1 MVNLLEK
8 TKIFFG
14 VVFKTPKFLLAFS
27 FGYSLFISVL
37 FQHSLEVGIVR
48 LILVFFL
55 FKVTNY
61 LIKNNPIYKKEIG
74 IQKDYSTRTIVERTI
89 VEKQNFLSKW
99 IDSFIYTLGGERQ
112 TFHLTNVSY
121 SFLVVRPTYFN
132 FFYLVFCRYNKY
144 SWFHK
149 LFKIVLMFP
158 HFITETRTGSFFF
171 FINFFLMFFL
181 QNIFSMVILVET
193 YFLLVTFLIFF
204 RFEGVYQY
212 CIDTYGT
219 EFVEKYIGN
228 PLSDKFVKR
237 LVAKGI
243 VYTVSAAA
251 STAGAV
257 ALNIADQSYHN
268 DMANKEIDTIVA
280 RRQKLG
286 ATITLDEL
294 TKIEDKIR
302 KENLTLFKQ
311 VTQTIIEFKK
321 K

>member
-1 MVNLLEK
+1 
-8 TKIFFG
+8 
-14 VVFKTPKFLLAFS
+14 
-27 FGYSLFISVL
+27 
-37 FQHSLEVGIVR
+37 
-48 LILVFFL
+48 
-55 FKVTNY
+55 
-61 LIKNNPIYKKEIG
+61 
-74 IQKDYSTRTIVERTI
+74 
-89 VEKQNFLSKW
+89 
-99 IDSFIYTLGGERQ
+99 
-112 TFHLTNVSY
+112 
-121 SFLVVRPTYFN
+121 
-132 FFYLVFCRYNKY
+132 
-144 SWFHK
+144 
-149 LFKIVLMFP
+149 
-158 HFITETRTGSFFF
+158 
-171 FINFFLMFFL
+171 MFFL

-243 VYTVSAAA
+243 VYTA

-257 ALNIADQSYHN
+257 ALDIADQSYRN

-302 KENLTLFKQ
+302 KENLTLLKQ
-311 VTQTIIEFKK
+311 VTQSIIELKK

>member
-1 MVNLLEK
+1 MRNFFK
-8 TKIFFG
+8 QTGIFFR

-55 FKVTNY
+55 FQITNH
-61 LIKNNPIYKKEIG
+61 LVKNNPIYKNEIG
-74 IQKDYSTRTIVERTI
+74 IQKNYSTRTIVERTI

-99 IDSFIYTLGGERQ
+99 LDSFIYTLGGERQ

-132 FFYLVFCRYNKY
+132 FFYLVFCRCNRY

-158 HFITETRTGSFFF
+158 HFITETRVGSFFF
-171 FINFFLMFFL
+171 IINFLSMFFL
-181 QNIFSMVILVET
+181 QNIFSMVIFIET

-228 PLSDKFVKR
+228 PLSDKFVKT

-251 STAGAV
+251 STVVAV
-257 ALNIADQSYHN
+257 AVDIADQSYRN
-268 DMANKEIDTIVA
+268 DIANKEIDTIVA

-294 TKIEDKIR
+294 TKIEDKID
-302 KENLTLFKQ
+302 KKNLTVFKQ
-311 VTQTIIEFKK
+311 VAQTIIELKK